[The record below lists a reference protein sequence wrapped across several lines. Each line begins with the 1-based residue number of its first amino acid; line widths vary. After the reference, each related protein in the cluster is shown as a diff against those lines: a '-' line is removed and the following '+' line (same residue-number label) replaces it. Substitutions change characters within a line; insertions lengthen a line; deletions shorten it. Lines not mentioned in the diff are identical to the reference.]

1 MMIVLHTMYMHLNER
16 LRKIVPNYLKKKKT
30 SILRRQWQIPDVS
43 WRSHSQNLMA
53 IKLSKHRTN
62 KEKISSHHVKS
73 AHRKTHCC
81 GKFWDKHKDFFFT
94 VICISCLQA
103 AVTKWKKKNPSQV
116 SIPRSWL
123 LQRDP
128 ILRAGFA
135 PSSEHKSQHYICWNQ
150 TLIKTKKFFFLSLL
164 WKYLTMPLWKI
175 EKCFCGP
182 LIFPKEFCFIF
193 FQTLELFLFQ
203 VQFIKQKPLRS
214 SSPSW

>member
-1 MMIVLHTMYMHLNER
+1 MIVLHTMYMHLNER

-103 AVTKWKKKNPSQV
+103 AVTKWKKKKSLPSINTKELTVAAWPHSPGWVCTFFWAQ
-116 SIPRSWL
+116 ITTLHL
-123 LQRDP
+123 L
-128 ILRAGFA
+128 
-135 PSSEHKSQHYICWNQ
+135 KSDINQ
-150 TLIKTKKFFFLSLL
+150 D
-164 WKYLTMPLWKI
+164 
-175 EKCFCGP
+175 
-182 LIFPKEFCFIF
+182 
-193 FQTLELFLFQ
+193 
-203 VQFIKQKPLRS
+203 
-214 SSPSW
+214 

>member
-1 MMIVLHTMYMHLNER
+1 MWNQLIEKHIAVENFGISTRIFFSRWFVSHACR
-16 LRKIVPNYLKKKKT
+16 QQLR
-30 SILRRQWQIPDVS
+30 S
-43 WRSHSQNLMA
+43 
-53 IKLSKHRTN
+53 
-62 KEKISSHHVKS
+62 E
-73 AHRKTHCC
+73 
-81 GKFWDKHKDFFFT
+81 
-94 VICISCLQA
+94 
-103 AVTKWKKKNPSQV
+103 KKKNPSQV